1 MKRIFIAINLPTEIK
16 EKIAQIVERIN
27 IEKILDDS
35 SFRWASPDNWHL
47 TISFLGYQPDEAI
60 GPILEAIKETAEEF
74 PAPTVEFEKIIM
86 APPDKPARMVWLTG
100 SKETSKSLGGIRSY
114 LEDLLIKNGVRFRTE
129 NRPFNA
135 HLTLARFQ
143 PNELPGYPINQLS
156 NHPIHQLSFTAGSL
170 DLMESHLKRSGAEYE
185 VLSELTFLAR

>member
-16 EKIAQIVERIN
+16 EKIARIVERIN
-27 IEKILDDS
+27 VEKILDDS

-47 TISFLGYQPDEAI
+47 TISFLGNQPDEAI
-60 GPILEAIKETAEEF
+60 GPILQSIKETAKEF
-74 PAPTVEFEKIIM
+74 TAPTVEFEKIIM
-86 APPDKPARMVWLTG
+86 APPDKPARMIWLCGT
-100 SKETSKSLGGIRSY
+100 KQTSESLGEIKKY
-114 LEDLLIKNGVRFRTE
+114 LEDLLIKNGVRFKME
-129 NRPFNA
+129 NRLFNV

-143 PNELPGYPINQLS
+143 PNELPDYPINQLS

-185 VLSELTFLAR
+185 VLTRMDFLN